1 MKLESYLFIVFAVF
15 VSACNGNK
23 VNKEEADAQSSV
35 DAETIIKEDVTDGA
49 VYFIKEMYNNVC
61 YENYAFLEKHCSA
74 DMLKKLEEDYENEGG
89 GYAVWD
95 FRSGAQDGPSDLHE
109 IISVTPEGDDWY
121 KYEFYDMGI
130 KGSHEIQ
137 VIQVDGEYLINDLK

>member
-35 DAETIIKEDVTDGA
+35 DAEAVINEDVTDGA
-49 VYFIKEMYNNVC
+49 VDFIKEMYNNVC
-61 YENYAFLEKHCSA
+61 YEDYAFLKKHCSA
-74 DMLKKLEEDYENEGG
+74 DMLKKLEEDYEYEGG
-89 GYAVWD
+89 GYAVWE
-95 FRSGAQDGPSDLHE
+95 FRSGAQDGPSDQHE
-109 IISVTPEGDDWY
+109 IISVTPEGDNWY

-137 VIQVDGEYLINDLK
+137 VIQVDGEYLIKDLK